1 MISRRVSNREVID
14 MLKEILAAMEVKNY
28 NNFRIRAYQNAISI
42 LENLT
47 VSIQDLWENKRLGEI
62 PGIGSGI
69 EEHLNEFFLE
79 GKVAEFEEIKKG
91 LPEGMFSLIGLRGIG
106 AKRAYKLSMAF
117 KLLDRENALEKLKEA
132 AEQKKIRNLEGFGEK
147 IEKAILEAIEEQ
159 KMTKDKKVRFLLPQA
174 EEIVERIMNFMKGC
188 DAVIDIEVC
197 GSFRRKNA
205 TIGDLDIPVSTNK
218 PSEVLDYFL
227 KFPEIKEVLVVGD
240 KKASVVLTNEIQVD
254 LRVSTPQAYGSM
266 LQYFTGSKQHNI
278 LLRNYALSM
287 GMSLSEYGIK
297 KDGKLKEFSDEKN
310 FYSELG
316 LSYIPPEIRNGD
328 FEIEAAKEGKL
339 PNLIKLEDIK
349 GDIHSHTTASDG
361 VNTLEEMVEEAK
373 KLGYQYIGVTDHA
386 PSIQSRGLGTVLKI
400 VSDTRKKINDINS
413 SQTDI
418 KVLFGYEV
426 NILVDNSLGLPDDI
440 LKDLDFVIAGIH
452 TAFGQDKETV
462 TKRLISAIEN
472 PYVRVISHPS
482 GRLLN
487 ERDPADP
494 DWRKIFSAARDNG
507 VILEINA
514 QPQRLD
520 LPDDLAKSAVEWGV
534 DLIIDSDAHSTK
546 EFGFMRYGVD
556 NARRGW
562 VQKDNVVNTLTYD
575 KFIKKLRL
583 V

>member
-1 MISRRVSNREVID
+1 MMSRRVSNREVID

-159 KMTKDKKVRFLLPQA
+159 KMTKNKKVRFLLPQA

-188 DAVIDIEVC
+188 EAVINIEVC

-297 KDGKLKEFSDEKN
+297 KDGELKEFSDEKG

-373 KLGYQYIGVTDHA
+373 KLGYQYIGVADHA